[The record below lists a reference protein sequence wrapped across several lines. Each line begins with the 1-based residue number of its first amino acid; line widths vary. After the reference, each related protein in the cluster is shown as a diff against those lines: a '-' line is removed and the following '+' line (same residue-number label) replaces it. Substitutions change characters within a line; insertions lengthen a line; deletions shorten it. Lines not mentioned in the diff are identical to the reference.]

1 MPPRRGKRPGQNLS
15 EQWGAMTIFDTLR
28 RWSDED
34 LQVQEAACRR
44 NLQILFVASWGV
56 VALNLLHV
64 LVFVLMRFD
73 DPLRSAWAHQ
83 IAAAHG
89 AMAVLMSATGWLCR
103 RAQARPSSERPMRL
117 LPECVSLLILAWA
130 VVLTVMDQAIS
141 TSINAFV
148 NAAVGV
154 SIVFLL
160 RPRSAIVILVSG
172 WCALAWSLGLTTDN
186 AALLATNRMN
196 AASASALALLV
207 SVLLWRRYAQAELL
221 QRALTETN
229 RQLELQRAELET
241 LATRDPL
248 TGLFN
253 RREFVRQAQEELA
266 RAQRQGTAL
275 SLLMVDL
282 DHFKS
287 INDRF
292 GHPVGDEVLRHVAR
306 LMTHAI
312 RKTDRV
318 ARFGGEEFVL
328 LLPDTP
334 EADALHLANKLRQTL
349 ADTPIVSL
357 GIPVTA
363 SIGLACMP
371 ESTVQT
377 LDALLQHT
385 DRAMYQAKHQGR
397 NQTVVADMSGEP
409 LSADAIDH
417 VAD

>member
-1 MPPRRGKRPGQNLS
+1 
-15 EQWGAMTIFDTLR
+15 MTISDTLH
-28 RWSDED
+28 RWSVED
-34 LQVQEAACRR
+34 NLVQAAASHR
-44 NLQILFVASWGV
+44 NLQILGIASWCV

-89 AMAVLMSATGWLCR
+89 AMALLMSATGWLCR
-103 RAQARPSSERPMRL
+103 HAQAHPSSERSMRL

-130 VVLTVMDQAIS
+130 VVLTIMDQAIS

-160 RPRSAIVILVSG
+160 RPRSAIVILVLG
-172 WCALAWSLGLTTDN
+172 WCALAWSLGLTTEN
-186 AALLATNRMN
+186 SALLTTNRMN

-207 SVLLWRRYAQAELL
+207 SVLLWRRYVQAELL
-221 QRALTETN
+221 QRALTDSN
-229 RQLELQRAELET
+229 RQLEQQRAELET

-253 RREFVRQAQEELA
+253 RREFVRQAEQELA
-266 RAQRQGTAL
+266 RAQRQGSAL

-292 GHPVGDEVLRHVAR
+292 GHPTGDEVLRHVAQ
-306 LMTHAI
+306 LMTRTV

-328 LLPDTP
+328 MLPDTP

-349 ADTPIVSL
+349 ADTPIASL

-363 SIGLACMP
+363 SIGLASMP
-371 ESTVQT
+371 AGALLT
-377 LDALLQHT
+377 LNALLQHT
-385 DRAMYQAKHQGR
+385 DQAMYQAKHQGR
-397 NQTVVADMSGEP
+397 NRTVVADISGENP
-409 LSADAIDH
+409 SIDTT
-417 VAD
+417 AGTDD

>member
-1 MPPRRGKRPGQNLS
+1 
-15 EQWGAMTIFDTLR
+15 MTISDTLH
-28 RWSDED
+28 RWWTED
-34 LQVQEAACRR
+34 RLVQEAAYRR
-44 NLQILFVASWGV
+44 NLQVLGVASWGM

-64 LVFVLMRFD
+64 VVFVLMRFD

-89 AMAVLMSATGWLCR
+89 AMALLMSVMGWMSR
-103 RAQARPSSERPMRL
+103 RAQTRASPSSPMRL
-117 LPECVSLLILAWA
+117 LPEGVCVMILAWA
-130 VVLTVMDQAIS
+130 VALTVMDQAIS

-160 RPRSAIVILVSG
+160 RPRSAATILVLG
-172 WCALAWSLGLTTDN
+172 WCALAWALGSTTEN
-186 AALLATNRMN
+186 TALLTTNRMN

-207 SVLLWRRYAQAELL
+207 SILLWRRYAQAELL
-221 QRALTETN
+221 QRALADTN

-253 RREFVRQAQEELA
+253 RREFVRQAEHELA
-266 RAQRQGTAL
+266 RAQRLGGVL

-282 DHFKS
+282 DHFKL

-292 GHPVGDEVLRHVAR
+292 GHPAGDEVLRHVAR
-306 LMTHAI
+306 LMTQTV
-312 RKTDRV
+312 RQTDRI

-334 EADALHLANKLRQTL
+334 EADALRLADKLRQQL
-349 ADTPIVSL
+349 ADTPVAGV

-371 ESTVQT
+371 AGKTLT
-377 LDALLQHT
+377 LDTLLQQT
-385 DRAMYQAKHQGR
+385 DRALYQAKHQGR
-397 NQTVVADMSGEP
+397 NRTVVALTSSEQSSM
-409 LSADAIDH
+409 DATPQPAHDR
-417 VAD
+417 